1 MKNLLKGVA
10 LVAGLFIST
19 QVVNAQQKIGHI
31 NSGEIL
37 QSTADFKTAADQLK
51 ALTETKEKEFQGM
64 VTVYTEKQTAYNDK
78 LRNRS
83 EANKTT
89 VDTELQT
96 LGEEMRQIEGR
107 IQEIQKVSQEE
118 LGKKEQELFAPIQQ
132 KVMTAINAVAQ
143 EKGYAYVLDLAAGS
157 VIYFQGGEDISADVK
172 AKLGV
177 K

>member
-1 MKNLLKGVA
+1 MKNLLKGAA
-10 LVAGLFIST
+10 LVAGLLIST

-51 ALTETKEKEFQGM
+51 VLTETKEKEFQAM
-64 VTVYTEKQTAYNDK
+64 VAEYTKKQTEYNDK
-78 LRNRS
+78 LRSRS
-83 EANKTT
+83 EANKET
-89 VDTELQT
+89 VDTELQA
-96 LGEEMRQIEGR
+96 LGEGMRQIESR

-157 VIYFQGGEDISADVK
+157 VIYFQGGEDVSADVK